1 MKVASSL
8 RVSHCFNMPVFI
20 INVSERNTVSPIF
33 PNGVFF
39 LVLGEGYELWY
50 LPELEI
56 QETQVQIMEL

>member
-20 INVSERNTVSPIF
+20 IKVSERNIISPIF
-33 PNGVFF
+33 PNGVF
-39 LVLGEGYELWY
+39 LVLGEGYEFWY

>member
-20 INVSERNTVSPIF
+20 INVSERNIISPIF
-33 PNGVFF
+33 QNGVF
-39 LVLGEGYELWY
+39 LVLGEGYEFWY